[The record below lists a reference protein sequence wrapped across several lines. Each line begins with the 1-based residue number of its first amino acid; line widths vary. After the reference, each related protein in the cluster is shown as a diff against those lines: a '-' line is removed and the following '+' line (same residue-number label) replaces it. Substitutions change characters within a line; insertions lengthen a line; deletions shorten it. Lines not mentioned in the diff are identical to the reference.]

1 MISKCD
7 DVSNFVI
14 VVSAHARARCTIK
27 GAGNDHINLSFF
39 NKQSA
44 STTSSITRKMNTLST
59 MACESCMTQQ
69 EALLDL
75 DQGTSQI
82 ICLCSNS
89 FDEDETMKNLQ
100 NDAIKMDDDLSSNND
115 TVDATPKTRAVIKQ
129 PIAAKRKAQPI
140 SKLTYADDDDDEEN
154 YNVKKKLFSTSFP
167 EEGEFDNVRNEVIR
181 KWRDIPTNIAYQ
193 VIDMKKVGKAVK
205 EFNVASLRSKENE
218 QFKVWLTPRISDKLQ
233 KYDLEIKAL
242 FIKSFGLKPCK
253 SSSKNYFDFSIVA
266 KDL

>member
-1 MISKCD
+1 M
-7 DVSNFVI
+7 FP
-14 VVSAHARARCTIK
+14 A
-27 GAGNDHINLSFF
+27 
-39 NKQSA
+39 
-44 STTSSITRKMNTLST
+44 
-59 MACESCMTQQ
+59 
-69 EALLDL
+69 
-75 DQGTSQI
+75 
-82 ICLCSNS
+82 
-89 FDEDETMKNLQ
+89 
-100 NDAIKMDDDLSSNND
+100 
-115 TVDATPKTRAVIKQ
+115 
-129 PIAAKRKAQPI
+129 
-140 SKLTYADDDDDEEN
+140 
-154 YNVKKKLFSTSFP
+154 SFP